1 MGTTPKIVEL
11 KPLANF
17 RMWVRYDDGS
27 QGEVDFVDLAGR
39 GVFSAWEIGRSLGL
53 LGKGLRT
60 QYAILTSDCSLLFP
74 GCKPELPQKRRIY
87 S

>member
-1 MGTTPKIVEL
+1 MGTTPKLVEL

-39 GVFSAWEIGRSLGL
+39 GVFSAWEIGRSFRVGDNRATWGVGL
-53 LGKGLRT
+53 ER
-60 QYAILTSDCSLLFP
+60 
-74 GCKPELPQKRRIY
+74 
-87 S
+87 